1 MGAFSGRF
9 LHGIIRIE
17 IDMKSIRI
25 VVVED
30 HQLVREGIRDLLQQE
45 RDMEVVGEAADG
57 EEAITLVNRLKPDVV
72 LLDIAMPK
80 LNGIEATK
88 RIKAGQPRVSVLVLT
103 AYDNE
108 EFILAILQAGA
119 SGYLL
124 KNIRGEELLKSVR
137 SVFRGESVLHPSVLK
152 TVLGRLRAG
161 GEEEVSGKHRL
172 TPRELEVVELGARG
186 LVNKEI
192 AYKLSLSDRTV
203 QSHWRNI
210 FTKLAVGSRM
220 EAVMLCLKN
229 RWIRIEGEEAGGS

>member
-1 MGAFSGRF
+1 MSV
-9 LHGIIRIE
+9 E

-30 HQLVREGIRDLLQQE
+30 HLLVREGIRDLIQQE

-57 EEAITLVNRLKPDVV
+57 EEAVVLVNRLKPDIV

-88 RIKAGQPRVSVLVLT
+88 RIKSEQPRVSVLVLT

-108 EFILAILQAGA
+108 EFILAILEAGA

-124 KNIRGEELLKSVR
+124 KNIRSEELLKSVR
-137 SVFRGESVLHPSVLK
+137 SVYRGESVLHPSVLK
-152 TVLGRLRAG
+152 TVLGRLRSQAG
-161 GEEEVSGKHRL
+161 AEVSGKYRL

-229 RWIRIEGEEAGGS
+229 HWIQIEGEEAAEP